1 VACKTGYSH
10 CSSNSSLCYD
20 FIHGR
25 CNGIL
30 DCPGGEDEIAC
41 GMFSGSIAIHSV
53 SLIGDWLFVFFQP

>member
-41 GMFSGSIAIHSV
+41 GMFSVRLSFILSV
-53 SLIGDWLFVFFQP
+53 